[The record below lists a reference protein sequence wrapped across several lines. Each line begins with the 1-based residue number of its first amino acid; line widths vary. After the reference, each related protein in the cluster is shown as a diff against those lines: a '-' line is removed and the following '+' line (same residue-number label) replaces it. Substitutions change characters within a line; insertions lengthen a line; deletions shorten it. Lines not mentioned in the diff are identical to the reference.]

1 MDSNKM
7 KSMVVLKDLPSN
19 IVDEAIVIL
28 KPNVKLKSI
37 SKINKD
43 NKKDRNK
50 KIKENKEDKKDKD
63 HYKKYIIN
71 EAEMLI
77 SDYIQDIEDKKKKN
91 LKVNLNI
98 EKKYKRLKLC
108 FIIFAVL
115 FFSVFFIR

>member
-7 KSMVVLKDLPSN
+7 KNMVVLKDFPSN

-50 KIKENKEDKKDKD
+50 RNKEKKEDKD
-63 HYKKYIIN
+63 YSKKYIIN

-77 SDYIQDIEDKKKKN
+77 SDYIDNIENKRKKN
-91 LKVNLNI
+91 LRVNVNI
-98 EKKYKRLKLC
+98 EKKYKRLKLM
-108 FIIFAVL
+108 FIIFTLL
-115 FFSVFFIR
+115 FFSTFFIR